1 MSVSGKVG
9 KWEFVWK
16 SVPRGPAGTAQVE
29 VREAGSPPKSAVRVM
44 DVRWRRDAD
53 GLWLELPD
61 GVHGFD
67 VQGEAGDDGRPVYQV
82 SERGGERFWQCLS
95 YLRSGEE
102 QAAAGA
108 AGAKKH
114 VRVRAQMPGKILRI
128 NVKAGATVE
137 KGQSILVMEAMKMEN
152 EIRASQTGVVG
163 QIKVTEGQAV
173 ETGAD
178 LCLIE
183 PSG

>member
-1 MSVSGKVG
+1 MSSPHGSVG

-16 SVPRGPAGTAQVE
+16 SIPRGRMGTAQLE
-29 VREAGSPPKSAVRVM
+29 VREKGSKAPGRALE
-44 DVRWRRDAD
+44 VRWRRDGD

-67 VQGEAGDDGRPVYQV
+67 LQAEAGDDGRPVYHV
-82 SERGGERFWQCLS
+82 SERGGAGFWQGLA
-95 YLRSGEE
+95 YLRAGEE
-102 QAAAGA
+102 QTAAGA
-108 AGAKKH
+108 SGAKKK
-114 VRVRAQMPGKILRI
+114 VRVRAQMPGKILRL
-128 NVKAGATVE
+128 NVKAGAQVE

-152 EIRASQTGVVG
+152 EIRATHAGRVE

-178 LCLIE
+178 LCVIE
-183 PSG
+183 